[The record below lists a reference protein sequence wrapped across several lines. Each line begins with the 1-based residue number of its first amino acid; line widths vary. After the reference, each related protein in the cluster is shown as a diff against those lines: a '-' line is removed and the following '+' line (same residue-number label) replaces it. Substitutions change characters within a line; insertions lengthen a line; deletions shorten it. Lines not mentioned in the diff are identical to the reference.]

1 MNAKEVLKIAVSAG
15 EILLVSGAEV
25 FRVEDTIIRVS
36 KSYGIDCEC
45 FVMPSG
51 IFVSSI
57 GNESEEISYV
67 KRIKDRYTDLHRIE
81 LINTFSRRLETE
93 PLPYDKAMEELA
105 KIKSGPNFTFSLRL
119 ISAGI
124 IAFVYTLIFKGMILD
139 GLISATIS
147 MCIYTYR
154 EKRNTGGF
162 QYLQLMISGIFAG
175 AVTIGMSRI
184 FPIINIDSTIIGSIM
199 ILVPGFAITNG
210 IKDALYGD
218 IMSSLSRI
226 GEAIYVVVA
235 VGIGVAITLLI
246 GSKWM

>member
-1 MNAKEVLKIAVSAG
+1 MNVKEVLKIAVSAG
-15 EILLVSGAEV
+15 EILLVSGAEA
-25 FRVEDTIIRVS
+25 FRVEDTIVRIS

-51 IFVSSI
+51 IFVSSV
-57 GNESEEISYV
+57 GNESEDISYV

-93 PLPYDKAMEELA
+93 PLTYDAAMEELA
-105 KIKSGPNFTFSLRL
+105 KIKNGPNFTFSFRL

-139 GLISATIS
+139 GLISASIS
-147 MCIYTYR
+147 MCIYTFR
-154 EKRNTGGF
+154 EKKNAGGF
-162 QYLQLMISGIFAG
+162 QYLQLLISGIFAG
-175 AVTIGMSRI
+175 AATIGMSRI
-184 FPIINIDSTIIGSIM
+184 FPTINIDSIIIGSIM

-218 IMSSLSRI
+218 IMSSLSRL

-235 VGIGVAITLLI
+235 VGIGVAITLLV